1 MAEPAAKKL
10 RSHPKQDD
18 ADNDARNVGDHLTF
32 LLPPSERRQE
42 SINPEIGLREG
53 HPLDGSGVNIGMR
66 RVDWLIL
73 MLAIASFIGAVVW
86 L

>member
-1 MAEPAAKKL
+1 
-10 RSHPKQDD
+10 
-18 ADNDARNVGDHLTF
+18 
-32 LLPPSERRQE
+32 
-42 SINPEIGLREG
+42 
-53 HPLDGSGVNIGMR
+53 LDGSGVNIGMR